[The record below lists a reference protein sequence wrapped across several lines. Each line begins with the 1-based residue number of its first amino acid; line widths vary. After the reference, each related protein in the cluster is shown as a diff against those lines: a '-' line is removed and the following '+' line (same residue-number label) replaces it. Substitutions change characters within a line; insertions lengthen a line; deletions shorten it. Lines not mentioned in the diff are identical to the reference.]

1 MLLFFLHILNVCP
14 FLSCTYQSQASPY
27 SFVVQEFQ
35 VVSLKVKESS
45 NQCKQQ
51 SQSQGARIVSWSK
64 YSDLPKSIKVWNCC
78 YSFFFMQ
85 IITAFII
92 CIYYALYSSMQ
103 IIFAVYR
110 YMKIFT
116 PVLFCPLFPLSA
128 GEFRTGQF
136 QNNF

>member
-51 SQSQGARIVSWSK
+51 SQSQGARIVSGSK

-78 YSFFFMQ
+78 YFFFMQ
-85 IITAFII
+85 IVTAFKIY
-92 CIYYALYSSMQ
+92 IYYALYLSMQ
-103 IIFAVYR
+103 IIFAVYS
-110 YMKIFT
+110 YIKIFT
-116 PVLFCPLFPLSA
+116 PVLFCLLCPLSA

-136 QNNF
+136 LNNF